1 MAAIRLA
8 TGAFLFSAS
17 EFAAQNRIA
26 SLGTRA
32 AAQTFSPA
40 CPPQAGILLHR
51 AAPAFGRN
59 LPAAFRFAKPQ
70 SSLLSKNWMLPYMQI
85 IHSAGLLP
93 CAAPAK
99 TEGCRRL
106 CCMLRWNSRAEAC
119 SLAPCPGESLWSISI
134 FCKAAGQVPPCRHAG
149 LPYCVLLTVYP
160 RSFCKIASSAGQNT
174 YCGISA
180 GKIQRI
186 SSCSSFCGSPWVMDT
201 WNSVKCTVM
210 SG

>member
-106 CCMLRWNSRAEAC
+106 CRMLRWNSRAEAC

-134 FCKAAGQVPPCRHAG
+134 FVKQQAKCPHAG
-149 LPYCVLLTVYP
+149 MRACPTAYCSRYTRAV
-160 RSFCKIASSAGQNT
+160 
-174 YCGISA
+174 
-180 GKIQRI
+180 
-186 SSCSSFCGSPWVMDT
+186 
-201 WNSVKCTVM
+201 SVK
-210 SG
+210 